1 MDWFFNKKI
10 PKSTSKKLILKPTS
24 KTFINGISSSYE
36 MTYFEELKP
45 YINKL
50 EYKRVME
57 SLIEGNIIMWPC
69 DFCFNFGYVCSICT
83 LGISFCFPYFCIKQA
98 TKSFLE
104 DIDNLNNETFH
115 KYNLHLSLQKKFC
128 TSWLQIDII
137 DDEKTENS
145 ILKKNFEKI
154 DIDENT
160 FTENNIK
167 KNNINLIN
175 NKNEY

>member
-1 MDWFFNKKI
+1 MNWFFQKRI
-10 PKSTSKKLILKPTS
+10 PKSTSKRLILKPTS
-24 KTFINGISSSYE
+24 KTFINGMSSSYE
-36 MTYFEELKP
+36 ITYFEELKP

-57 SLIEGNIIMWPC
+57 RLIEGNIIMWPC
-69 DFCFNFGYVCSICT
+69 DFCFNFGYICCICT
-83 LGISFCFPYFCIKQA
+83 LGISFCFPRFCINEA

-104 DIDNLNNETFH
+104 DIDTVNNETFH